1 LPERRSRKPT
11 SRNCPRFSGI
21 SVPELLKSLSA
32 NYRNRCPEIAE
43 TRSRACWSVRI
54 RSWGDCRERGKL
66 GPFGATG
73 TGCFNT
79 NACTARL
86 VQFDRYLVVVS
97 SAQRTVKWVVS
108 RIAREALNIDFCATI
123 YPDLAVVRP
132 TVSFTFRAKLEV
144 KHAILYLAGKLV
156 SISAPN
162 AVLFAYFSDYPNS
175 VELVR
180 SHGAGRRKRG
190 NLRFGRSH
198 ECTGRKPKNVFFK
211 SSLRPDSF
219 CAFPIVRCT
228 CARIRGVTTDV
239 GAAALSAFP
248 FR

>member
-1 LPERRSRKPT
+1 MATQARSSPSFRLLPSRHCPSQTQLEREH
-11 SRNCPRFSGI
+11 CPNGA
-21 SVPELLKSLSA
+21 PENQPPATVRDLAESLSR

-132 TVSFTFRAKLEV
+132 TVSFTFRAKLE
-144 KHAILYLAGKLV
+144 
-156 SISAPN
+156 
-162 AVLFAYFSDYPNS
+162 
-175 VELVR
+175 
-180 SHGAGRRKRG
+180 
-190 NLRFGRSH
+190 
-198 ECTGRKPKNVFFK
+198 
-211 SSLRPDSF
+211 
-219 CAFPIVRCT
+219 
-228 CARIRGVTTDV
+228 
-239 GAAALSAFP
+239 
-248 FR
+248 